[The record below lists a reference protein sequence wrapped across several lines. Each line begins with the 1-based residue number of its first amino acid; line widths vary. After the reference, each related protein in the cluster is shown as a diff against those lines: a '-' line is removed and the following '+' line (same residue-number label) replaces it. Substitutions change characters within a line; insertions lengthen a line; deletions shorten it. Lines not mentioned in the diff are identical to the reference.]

1 MPPAQLLGIAVE
13 AALALLGLRLLW
25 QHALSPGIRG
35 SPPPARLGPWPGSGS
50 DLLLFLL
57 LSLGGALAF
66 PIAADYALRRS
77 EAVMLSRAVWDAA
90 AFQAGLLAGIAAFHW
105 CFAPIAAGLT
115 GRPGESLRTGAG
127 TFLLALPLVLGVA
140 LLWQSLLEACGVP
153 VRKQDVVELF
163 EQIHSPCLRVVFVL
177 AALVIAPVTEEIIF
191 RGGIFRFLRNRTP
204 RWVAILAP
212 AVAFGASHLFQSP
225 LDGLAAFVPLV
236 ALGAIFSIAY
246 ERTGRIGT
254 TIVAHALFNLNTLAA
269 LLLGVTR

>member
-1 MPPAQLLGIAVE
+1 VARVTMFCPAASPVEKLKRRYTNLLARKVSIYCS
-13 AALALLGLRLLW
+13 LATDEVASASR
-25 QHALSPGIRG
+25 RM
-35 SPPPARLGPWPGSGS
+35 SGRFG
-50 DLLLFLL
+50 D
-57 LSLGGALAF
+57 GE
-66 PIAADYALRRS
+66 IAATLNRLR
-77 EAVMLSRAVWDAA
+77 
-90 AFQAGLLAGIAAFHW
+90 
-105 CFAPIAAGLT
+105 
-115 GRPGESLRTGAG
+115 LRTGAG